1 MIATVVRPRFP
12 DPYERRQR
20 HSTRMRSLA
29 IVGAVVAPPVSQMEA
44 IDLGTCVRV
53 SLSGGHSRL
62 RMHEEGVVIEVV
74 PPDGKV
80 RSARVAYL
88 KTPKSTEPRY
98 VVQCWSRRVLR
109 NAADLLVVSP

>member
-1 MIATVVRPRFP
+1 MQATRPRFP
-12 DPYERRQR
+12 DSFARRQR
-20 HSTRMRSLA
+20 YWTRMRSRT
-29 IVGAVVAPPVSQMEA
+29 IVGAVLAPPVPQTEE

-74 PPDGKV
+74 PPDSEV
-80 RSARVAYL
+80 QSARVAYL
-88 KTPKSTEPRY
+88 KTPKSTERRY
-98 VVQCWSRRVLR
+98 VIQCWSRRVLR